1 MSNTSFNQKGVSLYY
16 QVETY
21 IRTKIESGE
30 WPSGFKL
37 PTETEL
43 CQYFGV
49 SRTTIRQAVNKM
61 VEGGLLMRKQGS
73 GTYVTQPAY
82 SRNRLSTQ
90 PSDSVCKYIY
100 MPILQDDMEHSY
112 QNLLLTHISHIL
124 MLCEQK
130 LISQEDGKNALDF
143 IVPLMDMH
151 PQTIGFNPL
160 NEDYFL
166 NFEQY
171 LISHLGIDLAGKIY
185 TGRSRNDMTP
195 TVMRMSIRDSML
207 AVYERLLALI
217 RRLLALAEE
226 NQGRIITGYTH
237 CMPAQP
243 ITLDHY
249 FLAIAEALVRDMD
262 RLLSAYQNLNRSPL
276 GACAMAG
283 TSFPINREY
292 TAQLLGF
299 DGIITNTLD
308 AVATRDYLLE
318 LAADFSTL
326 GSTLSR
332 FAQDL
337 YLWSTAEFNYV
348 SFSDAYSCCSSIMP
362 QKKNPLSIEHIKS
375 KSSHLTSTYLDI
387 AMCLKG
393 TSYGHCRDL
402 FECMPPFWDA
412 VEQVTGMLELSI
424 GTLQDITFHY
434 DRMEFTASMNDS
446 ILTDMADFLVQK
458 DRIPFRSAHNIIASA
473 VRAQGDNPSSKITLK
488 QLNKS
493 SKQHLGHDTTL
504 TESEW
509 ASLQSPRSSVANKR
523 SEGSPA
529 QSSCRK
535 MLLSLRMA
543 VDRCNEQYNKIIN
556 SLQLAEQFRK
566 EQIDV
571 LKNGTHFEHN

>member
-318 LAADFSTL
+318 LAADFSTM

-332 FAQDL
+332 FCPG
-337 YLWSTAEFNYV
+337 FV
-348 SFSDAYSCCSSIMP
+348 
-362 QKKNPLSIEHIKS
+362 PLVHS
-375 KSSHLTSTYLDI
+375 
-387 AMCLKG
+387 
-393 TSYGHCRDL
+393 
-402 FECMPPFWDA
+402 
-412 VEQVTGMLELSI
+412 
-424 GTLQDITFHY
+424 
-434 DRMEFTASMNDS
+434 
-446 ILTDMADFLVQK
+446 
-458 DRIPFRSAHNIIASA
+458 RI
-473 VRAQGDNPSSKITLK
+473 
-488 QLNKS
+488 
-493 SKQHLGHDTTL
+493 
-504 TESEW
+504 
-509 ASLQSPRSSVANKR
+509 
-523 SEGSPA
+523 
-529 QSSCRK
+529 
-535 MLLSLRMA
+535 
-543 VDRCNEQYNKIIN
+543 
-556 SLQLAEQFRK
+556 
-566 EQIDV
+566 
-571 LKNGTHFEHN
+571 